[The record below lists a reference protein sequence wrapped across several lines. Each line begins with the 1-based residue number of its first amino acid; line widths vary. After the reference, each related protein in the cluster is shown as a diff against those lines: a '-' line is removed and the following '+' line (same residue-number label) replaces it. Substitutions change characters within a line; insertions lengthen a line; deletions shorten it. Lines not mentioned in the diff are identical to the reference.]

1 MDDPLW
7 RHVDSYLQAQFAVE
21 DEALQAALASS
32 RQAGLPP
39 INVTALQGKFLHVLA
54 RLIGARHVIEVGA
67 LGGYSGIWLGRAL
80 PPGGKLVSLE
90 IDPRHAEVAR
100 ANLHR
105 AGLSGTAEVRVGAAL
120 DLLPRVAE
128 EMGERSFDLAFI
140 DADKQNNAAYFDW
153 ALRLVRPG
161 GAVVIDNVV
170 RQGRVAD
177 SGCEDTDVVGTR
189 RLFEAMAAAP
199 GVSAS
204 ALQTVGAK
212 GYDGLALAIVG

>member
-1 MDDPLW
+1 MDDHLW
-7 RHVDSYLQAQFAVE
+7 RHVDSYLQAQLAVE
-21 DEALQAALASS
+21 DEALQAALARS
-32 RQAGLPP
+32 REAGLPP

-54 RLIGARHVIEVGA
+54 RLVGARNVLEVGA

-105 AGLSGTAEVRVGAAL
+105 AGLSATAEVRVGAAL

-140 DADKQNNAAYFDW
+140 DADKQNNAAYFAW

-161 GAVVIDNVV
+161 GAVVVDNVV

-177 SGCEDTDVVGTR
+177 EGCEDADVVGTR
-189 RLFEAMAAAP
+189 RLFEAMAAA
-199 GVSAS
+199 GVAAS
-204 ALQTVGAK
+204 ALQTVGDK